1 LLVRP
6 DGGTGAHGAA
16 DRVHVLGCEATCRGP
31 EATIAWLKVMRALVL
46 KHRAGPTYVTN
57 ESDPAGPD
65 VPGGWHC
72 RECGLDRDGPTD
84 DWPCEVIVMVATLL
98 WHANRPGLPVA
109 WAWTAPE
116 DQLIWRR
123 GGAGGQ
129 TTRAECEAVE
139 PRSRPTTARPRTVTR
154 FGRNIAAA
162 PDQAEALVGAAA
174 VDPDIGQPTGLCS
187 PG

>member
-1 LLVRP
+1 MDQIHVLPPAIQDRIP
-6 DGGTGAHGAA
+6 EGRRSPIGSSWSWTGAHGAA

-31 EATIAWLKVMRALVL
+31 EATIAWLKMMRALVL

-57 ESDPAGPD
+57 ESDPTGPD

-139 PRSRPTTARPRTVTR
+139 PGFTTYD
-154 FGRNIAAA
+154 GAA
-162 PDQAEALVGAAA
+162 PDCDALRDEHRG
-174 VDPDIGQPTGLCS
+174 GT
-187 PG
+187 